1 VRGTGE
7 PVRFNFYGE
16 DRPNQNPTAG
26 IQITKTS
33 KNTIRAQATGSF
45 DPDGTVVDYLWDFG
59 DGMVETGPD
68 VTHRFAEAG
77 DYRVTLI
84 VKDDDGGLGFGN
96 AAAHFVLVPY
106 AFSGFNSP
114 VEDRPTVNKANA
126 GSAIPVKFSLGGSQG
141 MAIFD
146 PGYPKSQRIDC
157 QTGAETN
164 EITETATPGASTL
177 TYSAGIYQYVW
188 KTDRAWAGTC
198 RRLVL
203 GLNDSS
209 SHSADFRFK

>member
-1 VRGTGE
+1 VQASGE

-16 DRPNQNPTAG
+16 ERPNQNPTAG

-33 KNTIRAQATGSF
+33 KNTIRARATGSF
-45 DPDGTVVDYLWDFG
+45 DPDGTIVDYLWDFG

-96 AAAHFVLVPY
+96 AATHFVLTPY

-126 GSAIPVKFSLGGSQG
+126 GSAIPVKFSLGGDQG
-141 MAIFD
+141 MAD
-146 PGYPKSQRIDC
+146 VQQRQLPVRVEDGSRMGRHLPQAAARAQRLVVALGGLPVQVI
-157 QTGAETN
+157 GA
-164 EITETATPGASTL
+164 PGA
-177 TYSAGIYQYVW
+177 
-188 KTDRAWAGTC
+188 
-198 RRLVL
+198 
-203 GLNDSS
+203 
-209 SHSADFRFK
+209 